1 MPNLKLIHS
10 DGVTFCPLKDLL
22 ALSGIASLHL
32 PVTAE
37 TAGMAEEA
45 SFAKMKDGALF
56 VNTSRG
62 ELVDDDELIAED
74 IRAVTEGRKP
84 DRMVNSV
91 LRQGEAA
98 GL

>member
-10 DGVTFCPLKDLL
+10 EGVTFCSLKNLL
-22 ALSGIASLHL
+22 ALSGIASLRL

-62 ELVDDDELIAED
+62 ELVDDELIAED

-84 DRMVNSV
+84 DCVVNSV